1 MEHMPLLLSSKM
13 KNFNFI
19 IKNENFIYRYIS
31 HSNKSSRLIVDD
43 KNHYLRVHL
52 YIVFFFFVFSKNE
65 KLYIKIKKKNSVSFI
80 MCNSLEIIIQFNL
93 FFFFSIEKEVL
104 PFYDISNQTQT
115 LKPSGI

>member
-13 KNFNFI
+13 KIFNFI

-52 YIVFFFFVFSKNE
+52 YIVFFFSKNE
-65 KLYIKIKKKNSVSFI
+65 NLYIKIKKKIVF
-80 MCNSLEIIIQFNL
+80 LL
-93 FFFFSIEKEVL
+93 
-104 PFYDISNQTQT
+104 
-115 LKPSGI
+115 